1 MMTKKLNIK
10 VFSDGAVLET
20 MLKDLQTGLVT
31 GFTTNPSLMKK
42 AGISSYIGFAKEVLA
57 KITDYPVS
65 FEVFAD
71 DLASVEKE
79 AEKIASLGDNV
90 YVKIPVTTSTGE
102 STCPLIQKL
111 SAKGIKLNV
120 TAIFTIEQTQAV
132 VDHLTAG
139 VPAIVSVFAGRIADG
154 VPAIVSVFAG
164 RIADTGVDPMPIMEE
179 ALRICRQKEGVELLW
194 ASPRETYNIYQADQ
208 LGVDIIT
215 CTTDLIAK
223 LPLQGKDLEDYS
235 LETVQMFLKDS
246 TSLGFKILEDA
257 KH

>member
-1 MMTKKLNIK
+1 MTKKLNVK

-71 DLASVEKE
+71 DLASMEKE

-120 TAIFTIEQTQAV
+120 TAIFTIEKTQAV
-132 VDHLTAG
+132 VDHLTAR
-139 VPAIVSVFAGRIADG
+139 VPAIVSI
-154 VPAIVSVFAG
+154 FAG

-179 ALRICRQKEGVELLW
+179 ALRICRRKEGVELLW

-235 LETVQMFLKDS
+235 LEAVQMFLKDS

>member
-1 MMTKKLNIK
+1 MTKKLNVK

-71 DLASVEKE
+71 DLASMEKE

-102 STCPLIQKL
+102 STCPVIQKL

-132 VDHLTAG
+132 VDHLTA
-139 VPAIVSVFAGRIADG
+139 G

-246 TSLGFKILEDA
+246 TSLGFKILEDDN
-257 KH
+257 H

>member
-1 MMTKKLNIK
+1 MTKKLNVK

-71 DLASVEKE
+71 DLASMEKE

-132 VDHLTAG
+132 VDHLTA
-139 VPAIVSVFAGRIADG
+139 G

-235 LETVQMFLKDS
+235 LETVQTFLKDS

>member
-1 MMTKKLNIK
+1 MTKKLSVK

-71 DLASVEKE
+71 DLASMEKE

-132 VDHLTAG
+132 VDHLTA
-139 VPAIVSVFAGRIADG
+139 G

-246 TSLGFKILEDA
+246 TSLGFKILEDDNQ
-257 KH
+257 

>member
-1 MMTKKLNIK
+1 MMTKKLNVK

-65 FEVFAD
+65 FEAFAD
-71 DLASVEKE
+71 DLASMEKE

-139 VPAIVSVFAGRIADG
+139 VPAIVSVFAGRIAD
-154 VPAIVSVFAG
+154 
-164 RIADTGVDPMPIMEE
+164 TGVDPMPIMEE
-179 ALRICRQKEGVELLW
+179 ALRICRQKEEVELLW

-246 TSLGFKILEDA
+246 TSLGFKILEDDNP
-257 KH
+257 

>member
-1 MMTKKLNIK
+1 MMTKKLNVK

-57 KITDYPVS
+57 QITDYPVS

-71 DLASVEKE
+71 DLASMEKE

-139 VPAIVSVFAGRIADG
+139 VPAIVSVFAGRIAD
-154 VPAIVSVFAG
+154 
-164 RIADTGVDPMPIMEE
+164 TGVDPMPIMKE
-179 ALRICRQKEGVELLW
+179 ALRICRQKEEVELLW

-246 TSLGFKILEDA
+246 TSLGFKILEDDNP
-257 KH
+257 

>member
-71 DLASVEKE
+71 DLASMEKE

-120 TAIFTIEQTQAV
+120 TAIFTIEQTQVV
-132 VDHLTAG
+132 VDHLTA
-139 VPAIVSVFAGRIADG
+139 R

-164 RIADTGVDPMPIMEE
+164 RIADTGVDPKPIMEE

>member
-1 MMTKKLNIK
+1 
-10 VFSDGAVLET
+10 

-71 DLASVEKE
+71 DLASMEKE

-132 VDHLTAG
+132 VDHL
-139 VPAIVSVFAGRIADG
+139 IAG

-179 ALRICRQKEGVELLW
+179 ALRICRQKEEVELLW

-246 TSLGFKILEDA
+246 TSLGFKILEDDNS
-257 KH
+257 

>member
-1 MMTKKLNIK
+1 MTKKLNVK

-71 DLASVEKE
+71 DLASMEKE

-111 SAKGIKLNV
+111 SARGIKLNV

-139 VPAIVSVFAGRIADG
+139 VPAIVSVFAGRIAD
-154 VPAIVSVFAG
+154 
-164 RIADTGVDPMPIMEE
+164 TGADPMPIMEE

-246 TSLGFKILEDA
+246 TSLGFKILEDDN
-257 KH
+257 H

>member
-1 MMTKKLNIK
+1 MMTKKLNVK

-71 DLASVEKE
+71 DLASMEKE

-139 VPAIVSVFAGRIADG
+139 VPAIVSVFAGRIAD
-154 VPAIVSVFAG
+154 
-164 RIADTGVDPMPIMEE
+164 TGVDPMPIMEE
-179 ALRICRQKEGVELLW
+179 ALRICRQKEEVELLW

-246 TSLGFKILEDA
+246 TSLGFKILEDDNP
-257 KH
+257 

>member
-1 MMTKKLNIK
+1 MMTKKLNVK

-71 DLASVEKE
+71 DLASMEKE

-111 SAKGIKLNV
+111 SAKGIKLNA

-132 VDHLTAG
+132 VDHLTA
-139 VPAIVSVFAGRIADG
+139 G

-246 TSLGFKILEDA
+246 TSLGFKILEDDN
-257 KH
+257 H

>member
-1 MMTKKLNIK
+1 MTKKLNVK

-71 DLASVEKE
+71 DLASMEKE
-79 AEKIASLGDNV
+79 AEKITSLGDNV

-102 STCPLIQKL
+102 STCSVIQKL

-139 VPAIVSVFAGRIADG
+139 VPAIVSVFAGRIAD
-154 VPAIVSVFAG
+154 
-164 RIADTGVDPMPIMEE
+164 TGVDPMPIMEE
-179 ALRICRQKEGVELLW
+179 ALRICLQKEGVELLW

-246 TSLGFKILEDA
+246 TSLGFKILEDDN
-257 KH
+257 H

>member
-1 MMTKKLNIK
+1 MTKKLNVK

-71 DLASVEKE
+71 DLASMEKE

-102 STCPLIQKL
+102 STCSVIQKL

-139 VPAIVSVFAGRIADG
+139 VPAIVSVFAGRIAD
-154 VPAIVSVFAG
+154 
-164 RIADTGVDPMPIMEE
+164 TGVDPMPIMEE
-179 ALRICRQKEGVELLW
+179 ALRICLQKEGVELLW

-223 LPLQGKDLEDYS
+223 LPLQGKALEDYS

-246 TSLGFKILEDA
+246 TSLGFKILEDDN
-257 KH
+257 H

>member
-1 MMTKKLNIK
+1 MMTKKLNVK

-57 KITDYPVS
+57 QITDYPVS

-71 DLASVEKE
+71 DLASMEKE
-79 AEKIASLGDNV
+79 AEKIASLGNNV

-132 VDHLTAG
+132 VDHLTA
-139 VPAIVSVFAGRIADG
+139 G

-246 TSLGFKILEDA
+246 TSLGFKILEDDN
-257 KH
+257 H

>member
-1 MMTKKLNIK
+1 MTKKLNVK

-71 DLASVEKE
+71 DLASMEKE
-79 AEKIASLGDNV
+79 AEKIAGLGDNV

-132 VDHLTAG
+132 VDHLTA
-139 VPAIVSVFAGRIADG
+139 R

>member
-1 MMTKKLNIK
+1 MTKKLNVK

-20 MLKDLQTGLVT
+20 MLKGLQTGLVT

-71 DLASVEKE
+71 DLASMEKE

-102 STCPLIQKL
+102 STCSVIQKL

-139 VPAIVSVFAGRIADG
+139 VPAIVSVFAGRIAD
-154 VPAIVSVFAG
+154 
-164 RIADTGVDPMPIMEE
+164 TGVDPMPIMEE
-179 ALRICRQKEGVELLW
+179 ALRICLQKEGVELLW

-246 TSLGFKILEDA
+246 TSLGFKILEDDN
-257 KH
+257 H

>member
-1 MMTKKLNIK
+1 MMTKKLNVK

-71 DLASVEKE
+71 DLASMEKE

-120 TAIFTIEQTQAV
+120 TAIFTIEKTQAV
-132 VDHLTAG
+132 VDHLTA
-139 VPAIVSVFAGRIADG
+139 R

-235 LETVQMFLKDS
+235 LEAVQMFLKDS